1 MTRAR
6 LRDLG
11 FAIGRMPTGKYNA
24 ITDVP
29 GTLVGHTTLIHDD
42 PHVARTGVTVVVPRE
57 GEIWNDGAFC
67 GCFSFNGSGE
77 MTGIPWIEESGMLT
91 SIIGI
96 TNTHQ
101 VGLVRD
107 ALVEYSIENGY
118 IRGWVLPV
126 VAETYDGFLSDI
138 DAFHLNREHVFQA
151 IASASGG
158 VTAEGNVGGGTGML
172 CHGFKGGIGTSSRL
186 VETRSGQFTVGALV
200 QANYGSRADLR
211 VNGVPV
217 GMEIGPEAAPL
228 PGNTS
233 SSGGSIIIIVGTDA
247 PLLSIQCQRLARRAT
262 VGLSR
267 AGGSGHNGS
276 GDIFLAFSTLYL
288 IAGMSSYVLLLQI
301 IHKTNPFL
309 ILVKCTG
316 TSQAGH
322 RRLSRAGGAGH
333 NSSGDIFLAFS
344 TGNHVTRTDVP
355 LDVKMLPL
363 DHISPLF
370 DATAEAVEESIINA
384 LTSAETMTGLKG
396 RTAHALPLEELGRV
410 MRKYGF

>member
-11 FAIGRMPTGKYNA
+11 FAIGRMPTGKFNA

-42 PHVARTGVTVVVPRE
+42 PRIARTGVTVVVPRE
-57 GEIWNDGAFC
+57 GEIWNDAAFC
-67 GCFSFNGSGE
+67 GYFSFNGSGE

-91 SIIGI
+91 SIVGI

-107 ALVEYSIENGY
+107 ALVEHSIKNGY

-138 DAFHLNREHVFQA
+138 DAFHLSKEHVFQA

-158 VTAEGNVGGGTGML
+158 VPDEGNVGGGTGMI

-200 QANYGSRADLR
+200 QANYGAREDLR

-217 GMEIGPEAAPL
+217 GLEMGPETIPL
-228 PGNTS
+228 PGNTG
-233 SSGGSIIIIVGTDA
+233 SGNGSIIIIVATDA
-247 PLLSIQCQRLARRAT
+247 PLLPIQCQRLAKRAT

-276 GDIFLAFSTLYL
+276 GDIFLAFST
-288 IAGMSSYVLLLQI
+288 
-301 IHKTNPFL
+301 
-309 ILVKCTG
+309 
-316 TSQAGH
+316 
-322 RRLSRAGGAGH
+322 
-333 NSSGDIFLAFS
+333 
-344 TGNHVTRTDVP
+344 GNHVTRTDGP

-384 LTSAETMTGLKG
+384 LTSAETMRGLNG
-396 RTAHALPLEELGRV
+396 RTAHALPLDELRRV

>member
-24 ITDVP
+24 ITDVL

-107 ALVEYSIENGY
+107 ALVEYSIENDY

-126 VAETYDGFLSDI
+126 VAETYDGFLNDI

-158 VTAEGNVGGGTGML
+158 ITAEGNVGGGTGML
-172 CHGFKGGIGTSSRL
+172 CHDFKGGIGTSSRL
-186 VETRSGQFTVGALV
+186 VETKSGQFTVGALV
-200 QANYGSRADLR
+200 QANYGARADLR

-217 GMEIGPEAAPL
+217 GMEIGPETTPL

-233 SSGGSIIIIVGTDA
+233 SSGGSIIIIVATDA
-247 PLLSIQCQRLARRAT
+247 PLLPTQCQRLARRAT
-262 VGLSR
+262 VG
-267 AGGSGHNGS
+267 
-276 GDIFLAFSTLYL
+276 
-288 IAGMSSYVLLLQI
+288 
-301 IHKTNPFL
+301 
-309 ILVKCTG
+309 
-316 TSQAGH
+316 
-322 RRLSRAGGAGH
+322 LSRAGGAGH

-410 MRKYGF
+410 MLKYGF